1 MAPEPTPHPRHAQG
15 FTVLELII
23 TILVLAILVTVG
35 IPSFTAL
42 LERHRL
48 KGAVE
53 TLYTEL
59 QLARSVALRQNRPC
73 YVDFN
78 PGADWC
84 YGLDDTAAC
93 DCASAGDCQVDG
105 VEKVVRA
112 TEYRGITLTSTTF
125 TGDGTG
131 FNARNGT
138 ALGAGEALFQGP
150 QGTTAKVV
158 LSALGRARICS
169 DAAILGYPSC

>member
-1 MAPEPTPHPRHAQG
+1 MAPEPTHRSRPGEG

-23 TILVLAILVTVG
+23 TILVLVILVTVG
-35 IPSFTAL
+35 IPTFTAL

-53 TLYTEL
+53 TLYAEL
-59 QLARSVALRQNRPC
+59 QLARSVAIRQNRPC

-78 PGADWC
+78 LGTDWC

-93 DCASAGDCQVDG
+93 DCAIAGDCQVDG
-105 VEKVVRA
+105 IEKVVRS
-112 TEYRGITLTSTTF
+112 TEYRGITLPSTTF
-125 TGDGTG
+125 AGDGTG

-150 QGTTAKVV
+150 QGITAKVV
-158 LSALGRARICS
+158 LSGLGRARICS
-169 DAAILGYPSC
+169 GETILGYPSC